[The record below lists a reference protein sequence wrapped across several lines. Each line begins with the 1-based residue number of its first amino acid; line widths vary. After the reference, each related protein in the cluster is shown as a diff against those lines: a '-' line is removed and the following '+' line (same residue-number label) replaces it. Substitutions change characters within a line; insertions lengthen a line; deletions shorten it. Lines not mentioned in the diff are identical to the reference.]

1 MSCVEDLMHD
11 IGYSVLNGS
20 HDLSI
25 VFSQVKDLIFYPKY
39 CNTFTQTVKKKH
51 KVPLTKST
59 FTTDRGKTG
68 DNCFIRCQRIS
79 IKLK

>member
-39 CNTFTQTVKKKH
+39 CNTFTQTVKKK
-51 KVPLTKST
+51 PQSAI
-59 FTTDRGKTG
+59 
-68 DNCFIRCQRIS
+68 N
-79 IKLK
+79 